1 LPVWAVLLNTIPGII
16 FTIILAIPL
25 YLTLRKRMAVL
36 LR

>member
-1 LPVWAVLLNTIPGII
+1 I
-16 FTIILAIPL
+16 FTLIVAIPL